1 MKVPCVIQARQA
13 IDKYML
19 ANYSLLSQAYHPQVA
34 EGIKLILVDRVNKK
48 SSLVVIQL
56 FAKVFGGI
64 YEK

>member
-34 EGIKLILVDRVNKK
+34 EGIKLILVDRVNK
-48 SSLVVIQL
+48 
-56 FAKVFGGI
+56 
-64 YEK
+64 